1 MRWARPRRRKHSDR
15 DETPAPREHRKL
27 WAEVAL
33 PPPPE
38 PPLEPPFETQ
48 RWSPV
53 SEPVTDVFPPAAV
66 GNISRVRLGFADGT
80 SVEVDRGSDDSSE
93 LIATASRIFGLND
106 N

>member
-1 MRWARPRRRKHSDR
+1 VRWAGPRRRRHSDR
-15 DETPAPREHRKL
+15 DETPAPREHRTL

-53 SEPVTDVFPPAAV
+53 SEPVTDVFPPVLV
-66 GNISRVRLGFADGT
+66 GSVSRVRLGFTDGT
-80 SVEVDRGSDDSSE
+80 SLE
-93 LIATASRIFGLND
+93 LDNASGESQALYDAAFRLASGED
-106 N
+106 A